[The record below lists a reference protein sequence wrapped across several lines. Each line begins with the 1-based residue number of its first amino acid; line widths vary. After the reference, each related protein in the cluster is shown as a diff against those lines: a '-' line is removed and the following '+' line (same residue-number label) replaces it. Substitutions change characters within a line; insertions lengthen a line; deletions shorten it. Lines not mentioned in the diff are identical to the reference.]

1 MLTQG
6 PSGLQ
11 HASSLFQGRSLSTH
25 LNSPGSSRPQNTRKT
40 RAVGAARPQNTGKTS
55 AFGASRRHN
64 THISYNKAYAKKS
77 CFFLHDFRRVPRA
90 LCLVRQ
96 GEKAHRWTA
105 RAPPDHKTLVK
116 HACFWPPEHKTLV
129 KHVLLE
135 LPDDIAHIS
144 YNKTH
149 AKYVLFVLSP
159 VLIAGF
165 RWVHR
170 AHFLVRQG
178 EKAIASTLQ
187 TAKHSW
193 KKKSNNKN
201 TCFCKPPTQN
211 IRKTCVFSFLTTA

>member
-1 MLTQG
+1 MRETFAKHEENEHFAPHMLTQG
-6 PSGLQ
+6 SSGLQ
-11 HASSLFQGRSLSTH
+11 HASSLLSGALPEHTFGPPGLFQAH
-25 LNSPGSSRPQNTRKT
+25 L
-40 RAVGAARPQNTGKTS
+40 
-55 AFGASRRHN
+55 
-64 THISYNKAYAKKS
+64 
-77 CFFLHDFRRVPRA
+77 
-90 LCLVRQ
+90 
-96 GEKAHRWTA
+96 WTA

-116 HACFWPPEHKTLV
+116 HVFLPPDHETLV

-135 LPDDIAHIS
+135 LPDDLAHIN

-187 TAKHSW
+187 TAKHS
-193 KKKSNNKN
+193 
-201 TCFCKPPTQN
+201 
-211 IRKTCVFSFLTTA
+211 